1 MTTTVTFHLQVFIVI
16 LQEKFILRE
25 AINSLVYFVHSYKTK
40 ILNYHSLNKSIYNNN
55 LTHLKRADQMFG

>member
-25 AINSLVYFVHSYKTK
+25 AINSLVYFEFVHSYKAK
-40 ILNYHSLNKSIYNNN
+40 ILNYYSLHKCIYTSIID
-55 LTHLKRADQMFG
+55 RMFG